1 MIKFGYVCMPHN
13 DTKESLL
20 FRVYVAV
27 QHLHALLH
35 FVDFFQWF
43 SFYLKRTHTDPH
55 ICMCWFFDSFSH
67 ASKTHDARLGSPL
80 HYCQSSFS
88 HTCCSSHH
96 TTLSGCLHTVPFA
109 HPNTHAHTQMQ
120 KHALHC
126 QVLYAHTHTHTLC
139 GGKSLALAA
148 YYLSYKFA
156 STGGC
161 HGDNK
166 ANTVWPVNPQ
176 GTLLTCRCNK
186 PCRG

>member
-1 MIKFGYVCMPHN
+1 MRRSATFAC
-13 DTKESLL
+13 
-20 FRVYVAV
+20 FVA
-27 QHLHALLH
+27 L
-35 FVDFFQWF
+35 
-43 SFYLKRTHTDPH
+43 
-55 ICMCWFFDSFSH
+55 CWFFSVIFV
-67 ASKTHDARLGSPL
+67 LP
-80 HYCQSSFS
+80 Q
-88 HTCCSSHH
+88 
-96 TTLSGCLHTVPFA
+96 
-109 HPNTHAHTQMQ
+109 THAHRPTHMHVLIFWFFFTCIENTRCTIRISASLLPKLFFSHMLQFTPHYTLWLSAHSALCTP
-120 KHALHC
+120 KHTCTHPNAETCTSLSST
-126 QVLYAHTHTHTLC
+126 VRTHTHTHTLC